1 LEGDYLWT
9 RPCGKTFSRPDM
21 LRGDYVGHLGEP
33 VHIRVFE
40 KDGQLQADLAGEP
53 CRLDYCEA
61 TVFAANSLTTGKR
74 ITFLRFFIQN
84 GHAWAVKNGSL
95 LFRRV

>member
-1 LEGDYLWT
+1 
-9 RPCGKTFSRPDM
+9 M

-40 KDGQLQADLAGEP
+40 KDGQLQAALAGEL

>member
-1 LEGDYLWT
+1 MVKAEPGALCDAT
-9 RPCGKTFSRPDM
+9 
-21 LRGDYVGHLGEP
+21 LRLT
-33 VHIRVFE
+33 
-40 KDGQLQADLAGEP
+40 DGADLAGEP